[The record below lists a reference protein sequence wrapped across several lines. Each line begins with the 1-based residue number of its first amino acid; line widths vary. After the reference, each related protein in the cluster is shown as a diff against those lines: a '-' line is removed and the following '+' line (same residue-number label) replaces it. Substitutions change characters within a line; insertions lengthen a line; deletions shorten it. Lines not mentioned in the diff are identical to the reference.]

1 LKKAEHFWKG
11 MGGNE
16 SQISPIPPER
26 YGDRF
31 IKFISG
37 MTMSR
42 ERAEH
47 ARLSRT
53 LEAATGL
60 ILPPG
65 IQPPIDDPVLGGCN
79 LHQDKYNPPGTNR
92 VIEKA
97 ERSAE
102 KSTRR
107 GADEKDVPE
116 RMLGSLAR
124 DDSDGAVLPVIGEA
138 AESSSQASRTPPP
151 HATPKTSH
159 ENFSRLRRS
168 NPQMQPIIGNANMQ
182 PESVGE
188 VPPPT
193 PPKQDGA
200 FEEREGRPSW
210 GGGPPPT
217 PPKDEKYRGRLS
229 NDSHSRLSVESRD
242 KDLPSLPNVAT
253 LKLSASPMR
262 AERDDMA
269 ELRHRFG

>member
-1 LKKAEHFWKG
+1 

-31 IKFISG
+31 VKFISG

-42 ERAEH
+42 ERAEQD
-47 ARLSRT
+47 RLSKT
-53 LEAATGL
+53 IEAATGL

-65 IQPPIDDPVLGGCN
+65 VQPPINDPHLGGCN
-79 LHQDKYNPPGTNR
+79 IHEDTTDPPGTQR

-102 KSTRR
+102 KTIRH
-107 GADEKDVPE
+107 GAHEEDIPD
-116 RMLGSLAR
+116 RSL
-124 DDSDGAVLPVIGEA
+124 GAVGRQDSEGILPVIGEA
-138 AESSSQASRTPPP
+138 AESSSQVDRTPPN
-151 HATPKTSH
+151 ATPKTGRD
-159 ENFSRLRRS
+159 EARRS
-168 NPQMQPIIGNANMQ
+168 RRSQGSAQPVFGNANM
-182 PESVGE
+182 PSESIGE

-193 PPKQDGA
+193 PPKLDGA
-200 FEEREGRPSW
+200 SEEREGRPSW

-229 NDSHSRLSVESRD
+229 ADSQRGRLSVESRD
-242 KDLPSLPNVAT
+242 KELPSLPPLANM
-253 LKLSASPMR
+253 KLSASPMR
-262 AERDDMA
+262 AERDEMA
-269 ELRHRFG
+269 DLRMRFA

>member
-1 LKKAEHFWKG
+1 
-11 MGGNE
+11 MGSNE

-47 ARLSRT
+47 DRLSKT

-65 IQPPIDDPVLGGCN
+65 IQPPIDDPHLGGCN
-79 LHQDKYNPPGTNR
+79 LHVDHNNPPGTNR

-97 ERSAE
+97 ERVAE
-102 KSTRR
+102 RTMRH
-107 GADEKDVPE
+107 GADEKDVPD
-116 RMLGSLAR
+116 RSLGVVSR
-124 DDSDGAVLPVIGEA
+124 QDSEGAVLPVIGEA
-138 AESSSQASRTPPP
+138 AESSSQVSRTPPD
-151 HATPKTSH
+151 ATPKP
-159 ENFSRLRRS
+159 SRDDVRRQRNS
-168 NPQMQPIIGNANMQ
+168 QPHLKPIVGNANM
-182 PESVGE
+182 PAEKVGE
-188 VPPPT
+188 IPPPT
-193 PPKQDGA
+193 PPKPDGVS
-200 FEEREGRPSW
+200 EDREGRPSW

-229 NDSHSRLSVESRD
+229 AESQRSHLSIESRN
-242 KDLPSLPNVAT
+242 KELPSLPPVAN
-253 LKLSASPMR
+253 LKLSASPSR
-262 AERDDMA
+262 ANEADDFA

>member
-65 IQPPIDDPVLGGCN
+65 IQPPIDDPHLGGCN
-79 LHQDKYNPPGTNR
+79 IHQDKNNPPGTNR

-107 GADEKDVPE
+107 GADEKDIPE
-116 RMLGSLAR
+116 RSLGALGR
-124 DDSDGAVLPVIGEA
+124 DESDGAVLPVIGEA
-138 AESSSQASRTPPP
+138 AESSSQVSRTPPHP
-151 HATPKTSH
+151 TPKVSY
-159 ENFSRLRRS
+159 ENFSRRRKS
-168 NPQMQPIIGNANMQ
+168 HTPVQSIVGNANM
-182 PESVGE
+182 PSESIGE
-188 VPPPT
+188 MPPPT
-193 PPKQDGA
+193 PPKHDGA

-229 NDSHSRLSVESRD
+229 NDSHSRMSMESRD
-242 KDLPSLPNVAT
+242 KDLPTLPNAAN
-253 LKLSASPMR
+253 LRLSASPMR
-262 AERDDMA
+262 ADRDEMA
-269 ELRHRFG
+269 DLRNRFG

>member
-1 LKKAEHFWKG
+1 
-11 MGGNE
+11 MGSNE

-37 MTMSR
+37 VTMSR

-47 ARLSRT
+47 DRLSKT
-53 LEAATGL
+53 IEAATGL

-65 IQPPIDDPVLGGCN
+65 VQPPIDDPHLGGCN
-79 LHQDKYNPPGTNR
+79 LHQDKNNPPGTNR

-107 GADEKDVPE
+107 GHDEKDVPD
-116 RMLGSLAR
+116 RSLNTMNR
-124 DDSDGAVLPVIGEA
+124 EDSDGAVLPVIGEA
-138 AESSSQASRTPPP
+138 AESSSQVSRTPPQP
-151 HATPKTSH
+151 TPKAS
-159 ENFSRLRRS
+159 NDSFRRQRK
-168 NPQMQPIIGNANMQ
+168 NHPPVPPIIGNANM
-182 PESVGE
+182 PSESIGE

-193 PPKQDGA
+193 PPKPE

-217 PPKDEKYRGRLS
+217 PPKDEKYRGRS
-229 NDSHSRLSVESRD
+229 SYESQNRLSVESRD
-242 KDLPSLPNVAT
+242 KQLPSLPPVAD
-253 LKLSASPMR
+253 LKLSASPTR
-262 AERDDMA
+262 ADRDELA

>member
-1 LKKAEHFWKG
+1 

-42 ERAEH
+42 ERAEQD
-47 ARLSRT
+47 RLSKT
-53 LEAATGL
+53 IEAATGL
-60 ILPPG
+60 VLPPG
-65 IQPPIDDPVLGGCN
+65 VQPPINDPHLGGCN
-79 LHQDKYNPPGTNR
+79 IHEDRTDPPGTER

-102 KSTRR
+102 KTVLD
-107 GADEKDVPE
+107 GANEKNIPD
-116 RMLGSLAR
+116 RSLGAVGR
-124 DDSDGAVLPVIGEA
+124 QDSEGAVLPVIGEA
-138 AESSSQASRTPPP
+138 AENSSQVSRTPPD
-151 HATPKTSH
+151 ATPQTSRD
-159 ENFSRLRRS
+159 NSRRQRRA
-168 NPQMQPIIGNANMQ
+168 NAPPPVLGNANM
-182 PESVGE
+182 PSESIGE

-200 FEEREGRPSW
+200 LSEREGRPSW

-217 PPKDEKYRGRLS
+217 PPKDEKYKGRLSAESQRGRLS
-229 NDSHSRLSVESRD
+229 AESRD
-242 KDLPSLPNVAT
+242 KELPSLPPVADM
-253 LKLSASPMR
+253 KLSASPAR
-262 AERDDMA
+262 GDRDEFAD
-269 ELRHRFG
+269 LRRRYA

>member
-1 LKKAEHFWKG
+1 

-47 ARLSRT
+47 DRLSKT

-65 IQPPIDDPVLGGCN
+65 IQPPIDDPHLGGCN
-79 LHQDKYNPPGTNR
+79 LHQDKNNPPGTNR

-102 KSTRR
+102 KSMRR

-116 RMLGSLAR
+116 RSLGAVGR

-138 AESSSQASRTPPP
+138 AESSSQVSRTPPQ
-151 HATPKTSH
+151 ATPRASH

-168 NPQMQPIIGNANMQ
+168 HPNVKPIIGNANM
-182 PESVGE
+182 PSESVGE

-217 PPKDEKYRGRLS
+217 PPKDDKYRGRLS
-229 NDSHSRLSVESRD
+229 SDSRLSVESRD
-242 KDLPSLPNVAT
+242 KELPSLPNVGN

-262 AERDDMA
+262 AERDDLA
-269 ELRHRFG
+269 EVRNRFG

>member
-1 LKKAEHFWKG
+1 

-47 ARLSRT
+47 VRLSRT

-65 IQPPIDDPVLGGCN
+65 IQPPIDDPVLGGIN
-79 LHQDKYNPPGTNR
+79 MRQDNNNPPGTHR

-102 KSTRR
+102 RSTRR

-116 RMLGSLAR
+116 RMLGALGR
-124 DDSDGAVLPVIGEA
+124 DEPDGAVLPVIGEA
-138 AESSSQASRTPPP
+138 AESSSQVSRTPPP
-151 HATPKTSH
+151 HPTPKASY
-159 ENFSRLRRS
+159 ENFSRQRKSYPKAL
-168 NPQMQPIIGNANMQ
+168 PIVGNANM
-182 PESVGE
+182 PSESVGE

-193 PPKQDGA
+193 PPKPDGA

-217 PPKDEKYRGRLS
+217 PPKDDKFRGRLS
-229 NDSHSRLSVESRD
+229 GESHGRLSVESRD
-242 KDLPSLPNVAT
+242 KELPSLPPVVD
-253 LKLSASPMR
+253 LKLSASPVR
-262 AERDDMA
+262 AQRDEMP
-269 ELRHRFG
+269 ELRQRFA

>member
-1 LKKAEHFWKG
+1 

-42 ERAEH
+42 ERAQH
-47 ARLSRT
+47 DRLSRT
-53 LEAATGL
+53 IEAATGL

-65 IQPPIDDPVLGGCN
+65 IQPPINDPHLGGCN
-79 LHQDKYNPPGTNR
+79 LHEDRTDPPGTER

-102 KSTRR
+102 KTIRH
-107 GADEKDVPE
+107 GADEKSVPE
-116 RMLGSLAR
+116 RSLGAVGR
-124 DDSDGAVLPVIGEA
+124 QDSDGAVLPVIGEA
-138 AESSSQASRTPPP
+138 AESSSQVSRTPPD
-151 HATPKTSH
+151 ATPQ
-159 ENFSRLRRS
+159 NSRDDVRRQRRAHA
-168 NPQMQPIIGNANMQ
+168 PPPIVGNANM
-182 PESVGE
+182 PSETIGE

-200 FEEREGRPSW
+200 FEDREGRPSW

-217 PPKDEKYRGRLS
+217 PPKDDRYKGRPSDETQRG
-229 NDSHSRLSVESRD
+229 RLSVESRD
-242 KDLPSLPNVAT
+242 KELPFLPSAANM
-253 LKLSASPMR
+253 KFSASPAR
-262 AERDDMA
+262 AERNELAD
-269 ELRHRFG
+269 LRHRFG